1 MIWIIIGL
9 LSFVLQIYILKNTWT
24 DSGKGLAKFEWE
36 YAKKLSIPLYA
47 ALLLFLFCITPI
59 LNIIEFIIFWIVWFK
74 KYMDA
79 DDYITCC
86 YYTYWRFKD
95 KFLSRK
101 I

>member
-24 DSGKGLAKFEWE
+24 DSGKGLAEFRWE
-36 YAKKLSIPLYA
+36 CAEKISIPLYA
-47 ALLLFLFCITPI
+47 ALLIFLFCMIPI
-59 LNIIEFIIFWIVWFK
+59 LNIAEFIIFWIVWFK
-74 KYMDA
+74 KYIDA
-79 DDYITCC
+79 GDYISCC

-95 KFLSRK
+95 KFFSRE